1 VRLRQGA
8 GARRGGDRLTAALPD
23 IPRREPLRT
32 GPLELRPEEY
42 GVLVEG
48 RRLHFTLREFEIL
61 WALANEPDKVVL
73 RNSLYE
79 RIWGIRMRHRDR
91 SVDAFVGKVRI
102 KLAAAAPRWEF
113 IHTHRGIGYRFA
125 PHRRDRGA

>member
-1 VRLRQGA
+1 M
-8 GARRGGDRLTAALPD
+8 
-23 IPRREPLRT
+23 PRRDPLRA
-32 GPLELRPEEY
+32 GPVELRPAEY

-48 RRLHFTLREFEIL
+48 RRVHFTLREFEIL
-61 WALANEPDKVVL
+61 WVLANAPDKVVP
-73 RNSLYE
+73 RANLYE
-79 RIWGIRMRHRDR
+79 QIWGIRMRHRDR

-125 PHRRDRGA
+125 PARRGPRS